1 MIYND
6 YFLRTVDYPT
16 LLQLGVKLGVIT
28 LNYESYSEPDEEG
41 NVTPIGE
48 PTVSAVIFDDAG
60 ALVYSG
66 AYQYLGVLYH
76 PAVDDA
82 EPLPITDGDGVP
94 YIHAN
99 LRTTAD
105 LKALAEASTDLEIA
119 AALASLGSFFL
130 TDEEG
135 NARQPADPYN
145 VWA

>member
-6 YFLRTVDYPT
+6 YYLRTVDYPT

-28 LNYESYSEPDEEG
+28 LHTEG
-41 NVTPIGE
+41 DQVT
-48 PTVSAVIFDDAG
+48 VNAVIFDDAG

-66 AYQYLGVLYH
+66 AYQYIGELLNAEGAIIVN
-76 PAVDDA
+76 PA
-82 EPLPITDGDGVP
+82 GVP

-105 LKALAEASTDLEIA
+105 LRALAMASTDPEVQ
-119 AALASLGSFFL
+119 AALLSLGSFFV
-130 TDEEG
+130 TDAEG
-135 NARQPADPYN
+135 KAVAPALPYN

>member
-6 YFLRTVDYPT
+6 YYLRTVEYPT
-16 LLQLGVKLGVIT
+16 LLQLGVKLGVIELHT
-28 LNYESYSEPDEEG
+28 EGEE
-41 NVTPIGE
+41 VT
-48 PTVSAVIFDDAG
+48 VNAVIFDSAG

-82 EPLPITDGDGVP
+82 EPLPIVNPDGVP
-94 YIHAN
+94 YTHAN

-105 LKALAEASTDLEIA
+105 LRALAMASTDPEVQ
-119 AALASLGSFFL
+119 AALVSLGNFFV
-130 TDEEG
+130 TDEAG
-135 NARQPADPYN
+135 NAVAPAHPYN